1 LPSLAAAIAAS
12 IVSWMID
19 AVIEP
24 YVGIGT
30 RIFIS
35 LIDSTLVY
43 FYFRRWMIN
52 LRDGL

>member
-1 LPSLAAAIAAS
+1 MPTLAAAMVAS

-24 YVGIGT
+24 YLGIGT

-35 LIDSTLVY
+35 LIDSTFVY

>member
-1 LPSLAAAIAAS
+1 VPSLAAAMIAS

-24 YVGIGT
+24 YTGIGT

-35 LIDSTLVY
+35 LIDSTFAY
-43 FYFRRWMIN
+43 FYARRWLIN

>member
-1 LPSLAAAIAAS
+1 LPSLAAAMVAS

-24 YVGIGT
+24 YAGIGT
-30 RIFIS
+30 RIVIS
-35 LIDSTLVY
+35 LIDSTFVY
-43 FYFRRWMIN
+43 FYARRWLIN

>member
-1 LPSLAAAIAAS
+1 MAAS

-19 AVIEP
+19 AMIDS
-24 YVGIGT
+24 YFGIGA

>member
-1 LPSLAAAIAAS
+1 MPSLAAALAAS

-24 YVGIGT
+24 YFGIGT
-30 RIFIS
+30 RIVVS

>member
-1 LPSLAAAIAAS
+1 MPTLAAAIAAS
-12 IVSWMID
+12 IASWMID

-24 YVGIGT
+24 YFGIGT

-35 LIDSTLVY
+35 LIDSTFVY

>member
-1 LPSLAAAIAAS
+1 MPSLAAAMIAS

-24 YVGIGT
+24 YTGIGT

-43 FYFRRWMIN
+43 VYARRWLIN

>member
-1 LPSLAAAIAAS
+1 MPSLAAAIAAS
-12 IVSWMID
+12 IASWMID

-24 YVGIGT
+24 YVGFGT
-30 RIFIS
+30 RIIIS
-35 LIDSTLVY
+35 LVDSTFVY